1 MRERTIEGHLKAR
14 TEAAGGVCLKVVAI
28 GWAGF
33 PDRVI
38 LLPQARIAFVEVKRP
53 GSRPRPLQE
62 TRIQALQR
70 FGFVATW
77 VDSYEGVDRVLAGL
91 LAPAAMG
98 FENREG
104 RERGS

>member
-1 MRERTIEGHLKAR
+1 MRERTVEAHLKAK
-14 TEAAGGVCLKVVAI
+14 TEAAGGICLKVIAI

-38 LLPQARIAFVEVKRP
+38 LLPRARIAFVEVKRP

-62 TRIQALQR
+62 SRIQALQR

-77 VDSYEGVDRVLAGL
+77 VGSHESVERLLEGL
-91 LAPAAMG
+91 LAPAAGG
-98 FENREG
+98 FENKEG
-104 RERGS
+104 KT